1 MTAEP
6 ITVFLIPLIV
16 SEHDHCS
23 LENSDQ
29 AEVNTRAPG
38 GRADVWSVLVIIREA
53 YYQAGGL
60 FRGFQRLDRASGSHE
75 RALSIWRELDNRVK
89 EGLTLSTLGAVYGSL
104 KQNEKAIDR
113 FN

>member
-1 MTAEP
+1 MTIAVLRIRVKRRSIPVHQAGEP
-6 ITVFLIPLIV
+6 TFGA
-16 SEHDHCS
+16 SWS
-23 LENSDQ
+23 L
-29 AEVNTRAPG
+29 
-38 GRADVWSVLVIIREA
+38 SVRP
-53 YYQAGGL
+53 YYQAGL